1 MARILI
7 IDDDDLARS
16 ILEQAFV
23 AGGHEV
29 VAQADSLTAA
39 VKAYKKSTPDLV
51 TLDLSLAD
59 NDGRQILA
67 ALKSADPKAKVLIIS
82 GNSQQSIKDSLV
94 AAGAAAYLEKPI
106 DFDALLALTARLCAP
121 AAT

>member
-1 MARILI
+1 MLK
-7 IDDDDLARS
+7 
-16 ILEQAFV
+16 QAFRS
-23 AGGHEV
+23 ARHEV
-29 VAQADSLTAA
+29 VAEAESLVDA
-39 VKAYKKSTPDLV
+39 VQAYKKNAPDLV